1 VERTLTFLEVP
12 ENTPDPALL
21 AFFKQNFGFL
31 PNVFRA
37 QTLRPAMLES
47 EVKVIEAILT
57 KPGALSRRQ
66 KEAILMVV
74 SAANLNVY
82 CVTVHSQMLQ
92 MLGVSAEQSDQ
103 IAVNHQL
110 AELPESDKALL
121 DFALRLAKNPSA
133 FAAEDLEVLRR
144 HRFTDEQI
152 LEAVLMIG
160 LTEFLN
166 TVQMGV
172 GAVPDFEPRKIFSLE
187 EMNPSRD
194 SGRPMIEVPLAED
207 SLPVDE
213 DTEIIRRVQSGDTE
227 AFEVLVR
234 RHTRRMYRSLLAILG
249 NTGEAED
256 ALQEAFLKAFQHIND
271 FEGRSKFSSWALR
284 IAINTGIQHLRG
296 RKATD
301 SLEDEDPD
309 FKPRNIQAW
318 QDDPEE
324 SYSKEEMRKLVE
336 KEIMRLPAKY
346 RIVLMLRD
354 IEELSTTEA
363 ANVLGLGVPALK
375 ARVLRGRFML
385 RESLAPYFTK
395 QTGTRTNA

>member
-1 VERTLTFLEVP
+1 MTFLEVP

-213 DTEIIRRVQSGDTE
+213 G
-227 AFEVLVR
+227 
-234 RHTRRMYRSLLAILG
+234 
-249 NTGEAED
+249 
-256 ALQEAFLKAFQHIND
+256 
-271 FEGRSKFSSWALR
+271 SKFSSWALR